1 MSDEEYMEF
10 IFPKPEDRN
19 GRSTEVTSL
28 PEIRRVMPKILV
40 GDDFVGVSPM
50 VGPTPETWELIR
62 QLNKSKGE
70 SDAP

>member
-1 MSDEEYMEF
+1 MKKDDTFSY
-10 IFPKPEDRN
+10 FPHRKDTAGN
-19 GRSTEVTSL
+19 STKVTSL
-28 PEIRRVMPKILV
+28 SEIRIVMPRNIIV

-70 SDAP
+70 SDVS

>member
-1 MSDEEYMEF
+1 MKKDDTFSY
-10 IFPKPEDRN
+10 FPHRKDTAGN
-19 GRSTEVTSL
+19 STEVTSL
-28 PEIRRVMPKILV
+28 PEIRRVMPTIIV

-70 SDAP
+70 SDVS